1 MTLDW
6 RALDPEEQRE
16 AFNIEDLDEGYDS
29 LSDRSDAY
37 ANHGTLSKLKE
48 NPGNYDYGYHGIN
61 GKEDIYASPIDEI
74 IYAHGGRDRLY
85 LTPGFD
91 LILTGT
97 GKDTLYI
104 TTESVLAT
112 DSYSLVEDF
121 DPKKDQLEFEDVD
134 MFIDSLSIVEI
145 GNCAAIVFD
154 SAPVAIFNGV
164 TLDEFMNAD
173 IPSSFLA

>member
-1 MTLDW
+1 M
-6 RALDPEEQRE
+6 
-16 AFNIEDLDEGYDS
+16 
-29 LSDRSDAY
+29 
-37 ANHGTLSKLKE
+37 
-48 NPGNYDYGYHGIN
+48 
-61 GKEDIYASPIDEI
+61 
-74 IYAHGGRDRLY
+74 Y

-104 TTESVLAT
+104 TAESVLAT

-164 TLDEFMNAD
+164 TLDEFMQAD
-173 IPSSFLA
+173 IPGSFLS

>member
-1 MTLDW
+1 MSLDC
-6 RALDPEEQRE
+6 RALDP
-16 AFNIEDLDEGYDS
+16 FKIEDLDVGYDA
-29 LSDRSDAY
+29 LYDRSDAY
-37 ANHGTLSKLKE
+37 TNHGNLSKLKE
-48 NPGNYDYGYHGIN
+48 NSDEFDYSYHGIN
-61 GKEDIYASPIDEI
+61 GNEKIVGSDIDDI

-134 MFIDSLSIVEI
+134 IFIDSLSIVEI

-164 TLDEFMNAD
+164 TLDEFMQAD

>member
-6 RALDPEEQRE
+6 RTIDPEDWRE
-16 AFNIEDLDEGYDS
+16 TFNIEDLDAGYDS
-29 LSDRSDAY
+29 LYDRSDAY
-37 ANHGTLSKLKE
+37 ANHGNLSKLKE
-48 NPGNYDYGYHGIN
+48 NSDEFDYSYHGIN
-61 GKEDIYASPIDEI
+61 GNEKIVGSDIDDI

-121 DPKKDQLEFEDVD
+121 DPKKDQLELEDID
-134 MFIDSLSIVEI
+134 EFIDSLSIVEI
-145 GNCAAIVFD
+145 GNCAAIVLFRT
-154 SAPVAIFNGV
+154 SGNFQW
-164 TLDEFMNAD
+164 
-173 IPSSFLA
+173 SYSK

>member
-1 MTLDW
+1 M
-6 RALDPEEQRE
+6 
-16 AFNIEDLDEGYDS
+16 YDQNS
-29 LSDRSDAY
+29 NLQ
-37 ANHGTLSKLKE
+37 
-48 NPGNYDYGYHGIN
+48 
-61 GKEDIYASPIDEI
+61 IDDV
-74 IYAHGGRDRLY
+74 IYAHGGSDRLY

-97 GKDTLYI
+97 GRDKLYI
-104 TTESVLAT
+104 TAESILAT

-121 DPKKDQLEFEDVD
+121 NPKKDQLALDDVD
-134 MFIDSLSIVEI
+134 EFVGSLDIIEI

-164 TLDEFMNAD
+164 TLDEFMQAD